1 MEPWQQERA
10 IGVLQQAIAIEKEG
24 KTFYQGLANKAEN
37 PQVKSMFNFL
47 VTDEQSHVDKL
58 EAEIDS
64 LRGGTCLDPLSF
76 EKEDKPRDRK
86 SFFDRAKDQILP
98 RMKADFTQL
107 DVLKVA
113 LDMENKGY
121 AFYEKAAADSADPML
136 KGMFQYLMGQE
147 KEHRELLTNTLVYL
161 EAPLDWF
168 GKEERHMFD
177 GG

>member
-47 VTDEQSHVDKL
+47 VTDEQSHV
-58 EAEIDS
+58 
-64 LRGGTCLDPLSF
+64 
-76 EKEDKPRDRK
+76 DKPRDRK